1 MSFEI
6 INEDITNLEV
16 DAIVNAANTALKM
29 GGGVCGA
36 IFRKAGASKLQE
48 ECDKLAPI
56 ETGQAVITSAYN
68 LKAKYIIHTA
78 GPIYDSTNPDKSRE
92 LLKNAYINSLSLAK
106 ENTIASIAF
115 PLISSGIYGY
125 PYNEAIKIA
134 KDSIGEFLQTNDMK
148 VYLTIIDKSLLA
160 FANDI

>member
-1 MSFEI
+1 MSFKI

-16 DAIVNAANTALKM
+16 DAIVNAANTSLKM
-29 GGGVCGA
+29 GGGVCGD

-48 ECDKLAPI
+48 ECDNLAPI

-68 LKAKYIIHTA
+68 LKAKNIIHTA
-78 GPIYDSTNPDKSRE
+78 GPIYDSTNPDKSKE
-92 LLKNAYINSLSLAK
+92 LLKSAYINSLFLAK
-106 ENTIASIAF
+106 ENNIDSIAF

-125 PYNEAIKIA
+125 PYKKAIKIA